1 MADPF
6 RNFKFVVE
14 INGFIRAGFNK
25 ISGLKRTVDV
35 TEYREGA
42 DNDTTRKLPGQT
54 KYDNVT
60 FERGQSND
68 SDFIDWANQIFN
80 LDSVD
85 GANGPA
91 EGFRKRIV
99 IYLKDKA
106 GVRVKKW
113 TLKRCWPMED
123 SDGDLDA
130 GSSDV
135 LPETMIVAHEGMT
148 KENLGGG
155 GGGATTG
162 GVFDQGL

>member
-6 RNFKFVVE
+6 RNFKFIVE
-14 INGFIRAGFNK
+14 IDGFIRAGFNK

-42 DNDTTRKLPGQT
+42 DNDTKRKLPGQT
-54 KYDNVT
+54 KFDNVT

-68 SDFIDWANQIFN
+68 SDFIDWANEIFK

-85 GANGPA
+85 GQNPPA
-91 EGFRKRIV
+91 DTFRKRVV

-106 GVRVKKW
+106 GTRVKKW
-113 TLKRCWPMED
+113 TLKDAWPAEVA
-123 SDGDLDA
+123 DGDLDA

-135 LPETMIVAHEGMT
+135 LPETLVLAHEGMT

-155 GGGATTG
+155 GA
-162 GVFDQGL
+162 FNAGL